1 MGSLGTS
8 GSDSGFAFQCMTAED
23 KPILVDGQPVMVVDP
38 ADCHQYY
45 LQHLDPTI
53 GWVEQPGGYPAPIV
67 EPPPPVFLEAAKMRF
82 QSDDQDLDD
91 RVIRQLWEDNKELRE
106 EVTQLRKNTGDD
118 ADEAMAAILR
128 DRINDL
134 LTANADLEREVAKLR
149 YADAARGAAESV
161 ETLDKLRQTRDTLND
176 ILTENDQ
183 LKIEEDLHTPWPSK
197 RHEELKTED
206 DQPGRDGAKRKT
218 KDDNDKDNDD
228 DDDDIK
234 NSSMDNLSKY
244 LAGLVGN
251 FGNKIITKS
260 GNVDWTIA
268 KKFIKG
274 LKTDLGSKFD
284 TAGRL
289 AKEEIDLVVEKFDDL
304 RNFVDSEGVQEHMQ
318 ATRVAAAKLVKS
330 LVGSVASLK
339 EASEDAAEKTDWA
352 SKFEREAAKM
362 KSSLEK
368 RWGEIRG
375 KWEQAVRENEEDEED
390 EEDDDEGYT
399 SDDNDDDEEDKEKY
413 KKSQKDKYKD
423 DNDDDDKE
431 DEDKKYRKKQKRK
444 EEKDDEDDDDDDGY
458 KSSDDKHERKKHKKE
473 KRREHKKRDDDDY
486 DYRS

>member
-1 MGSLGTS
+1 MGTFALVVGLGLGHFLGLSETLEVQEKYAHLQEEQL
-8 GSDSGFAFQCMTAED
+8 DNLKD
-23 KPILVDGQPVMVVDP
+23 DLVSCIHGEEGQ
-38 ADCHQYY
+38 
-45 LQHLDPTI
+45 
-53 GWVEQPGGYPAPIV
+53 GG
-67 EPPPPVFLEAAKMRF
+67 
-82 QSDDQDLDD
+82 DDQDLDD

-118 ADEAMAAILR
+118 VDEAMAAILR

-183 LKIEEDLHTPWPSK
+183 LKIEVAKARYGEPPSMVEQQPILEVHRDQLLTEQLQLQLLEQREQLVGENRALKEQLKRMMTRDGSSASSVIFDKFKSAIKFLEDIDLQSAFLTNTKKMDDLHTPWPSK
-197 RHEELKTED
+197 GHEELKTED
-206 DQPGRDGAKRKT
+206 DQPTRDGAKRKT
-218 KDDNDKDNDD
+218 KDDNDDND

-260 GNVDWTIA
+260 GNVDSTIA

-274 LKTDLGSKFD
+274 LKTDLGSQFD
-284 TAGRL
+284 SAGRS
-289 AKEEIDLVVEKFDDL
+289 AKEEIDLVVDKFDDL
-304 RNFVDSEGVQEHMQ
+304 RKFVDSDGVQQHMQ

-362 KSSLEK
+362 KSSLE
-368 RWGEIRG
+368 
-375 KWEQAVRENEEDEED
+375 
-390 EEDDDEGYT
+390 
-399 SDDNDDDEEDKEKY
+399 
-413 KKSQKDKYKD
+413 
-423 DNDDDDKE
+423 
-431 DEDKKYRKKQKRK
+431 
-444 EEKDDEDDDDDDGY
+444 
-458 KSSDDKHERKKHKKE
+458 
-473 KRREHKKRDDDDY
+473 
-486 DYRS
+486 

>member
-1 MGSLGTS
+1 M
-8 GSDSGFAFQCMTAED
+8 
-23 KPILVDGQPVMVVDP
+23 
-38 ADCHQYY
+38 
-45 LQHLDPTI
+45 
-53 GWVEQPGGYPAPIV
+53 
-67 EPPPPVFLEAAKMRF
+67 
-82 QSDDQDLDD
+82 
-91 RVIRQLWEDNKELRE
+91 
-106 EVTQLRKNTGDD
+106 NTGDD

-183 LKIEEDLHTPWPSK
+183 LKIEDDLHTPWPSK

-206 DQPGRDGAKRKT
+206 DQPTRDGAKKKT
-218 KDDNDKDNDD
+218 KDDDDD

-274 LKTDLGSKFD
+274 LKTDLGSQFD
-284 TAGRL
+284 SAGRL
-289 AKEEIDLVVEKFDDL
+289 AKEEIDLVVDKFDDL
-304 RNFVDSEGVQEHMQ
+304 RKFVNSEGVQEHMQ

-368 RWGEIRG
+368 RWSEIRA
-375 KWEQAVRENEEDEED
+375 KWEQAVKENEEDED
-390 EEDDDEGYT
+390 DDDDDDEGYK
-399 SDDNDDDEEDKEKY
+399 SDDNDNDDEEDKEKY
-413 KKSQKDKYKD
+413 KKRM
-423 DNDDDDKE
+423 
-431 DEDKKYRKKQKRK
+431 KKMRTTTTTMMKATNLMTMTMMM
-444 EEKDDEDDDDDDGY
+444 
-458 KSSDDKHERKKHKKE
+458 
-473 KRREHKKRDDDDY
+473 
-486 DYRS
+486 

>member
-1 MGSLGTS
+1 MGSRGGG
-8 GSDSGFAFQCMTAED
+8 GSSASRLIFEKFKSAIKFLEDIDLQSGFLTNV
-23 KPILVDGQPVMVVDP
+23 K
-38 ADCHQYY
+38 
-45 LQHLDPTI
+45 
-53 GWVEQPGGYPAPIV
+53 
-67 EPPPPVFLEAAKMRF
+67 KM
-82 QSDDQDLDD
+82 
-91 RVIRQLWEDNKELRE
+91 
-106 EVTQLRKNTGDD
+106 
-118 ADEAMAAILR
+118 
-128 DRINDL
+128 
-134 LTANADLEREVAKLR
+134 
-149 YADAARGAAESV
+149 
-161 ETLDKLRQTRDTLND
+161 
-176 ILTENDQ
+176 
-183 LKIEEDLHTPWPSK
+183 EDLHTPWPSK

-218 KDDNDKDNDD
+218 KDDDND

-244 LAGLVGN
+244 LAGLVGS

-375 KWEQAVRENEEDEED
+375 KWEQAVKENEEDEED
-390 EEDDDEGYT
+390 EEDDDEGYK
-399 SDDNDDDEEDKEKY
+399 SDD
-413 KKSQKDKYKD
+413 
-423 DNDDDDKE
+423 
-431 DEDKKYRKKQKRK
+431 
-444 EEKDDEDDDDDDGY
+444 DDEDD
-458 KSSDDKHERKKHKKE
+458 EE
-473 KRREHKKRDDDDY
+473 
-486 DYRS
+486 

>member
-1 MGSLGTS
+1 
-8 GSDSGFAFQCMTAED
+8 MTAED

-38 ADCHQYY
+38 GDCHQYY
-45 LQHLDPTI
+45 LQHLDPTL

-134 LTANADLEREVAKLR
+134 LTANADLEREVARLR

-352 SKFEREAAKM
+352 SKFESEAAKM

-375 KWEQAVRENEEDEED
+375 KWEQAVKENEEDEED
-390 EEDDDEGYT
+390 EEDDDEGYK

-413 KKSQKDKYKD
+413 KKRQKDKYKD
-423 DNDDDDKE
+423 DDDDDDKE
-431 DEDKKYRKKQKRK
+431 DEDKKHRKK
-444 EEKDDEDDDDDDGY
+444 
-458 KSSDDKHERKKHKKE
+458 
-473 KRREHKKRDDDDY
+473 
-486 DYRS
+486 

>member
-1 MGSLGTS
+1 
-8 GSDSGFAFQCMTAED
+8 
-23 KPILVDGQPVMVVDP
+23 
-38 ADCHQYY
+38 
-45 LQHLDPTI
+45 
-53 GWVEQPGGYPAPIV
+53 
-67 EPPPPVFLEAAKMRF
+67 
-82 QSDDQDLDD
+82 
-91 RVIRQLWEDNKELRE
+91 
-106 EVTQLRKNTGDD
+106 
-118 ADEAMAAILR
+118 MAAILR

-183 LKIEEDLHTPWPSK
+183 LKIEDDLHTPWPSK

-206 DQPGRDGAKRKT
+206 DQPTRDGAKKKT
-218 KDDNDKDNDD
+218 KDDDDD

-274 LKTDLGSKFD
+274 LKTDLGSQFD
-284 TAGRL
+284 SAGRL
-289 AKEEIDLVVEKFDDL
+289 AKEEIDLVVGKFDDL
-304 RNFVDSEGVQEHMQ
+304 RKFVNSEGVQEHMQ

-368 RWGEIRG
+368 RG
-375 KWEQAVRENEEDEED
+375 
-390 EEDDDEGYT
+390 
-399 SDDNDDDEEDKEKY
+399 
-413 KKSQKDKYKD
+413 
-423 DNDDDDKE
+423 
-431 DEDKKYRKKQKRK
+431 
-444 EEKDDEDDDDDDGY
+444 
-458 KSSDDKHERKKHKKE
+458 
-473 KRREHKKRDDDDY
+473 
-486 DYRS
+486 

>member
-183 LKIEEDLHTPWPSK
+183 LKIEEDLYTPWPSK

-206 DQPGRDGAKRKT
+206 DQPARDGAKRKT
-218 KDDNDKDNDD
+218 KDDDDD

-390 EEDDDEGYT
+390 DDEGYT

-458 KSSDDKHERKKHKKE
+458 KSSDDKHKRKKHKKE
-473 KRREHKKRDDDDY
+473 NSREHKKRDDEDY

>member
-1 MGSLGTS
+1 
-8 GSDSGFAFQCMTAED
+8 
-23 KPILVDGQPVMVVDP
+23 
-38 ADCHQYY
+38 
-45 LQHLDPTI
+45 
-53 GWVEQPGGYPAPIV
+53 
-67 EPPPPVFLEAAKMRF
+67 
-82 QSDDQDLDD
+82 
-91 RVIRQLWEDNKELRE
+91 
-106 EVTQLRKNTGDD
+106 
-118 ADEAMAAILR
+118 MAAILR

-183 LKIEEDLHTPWPSK
+183 LKIEVAKARYGEPPSMVEQEPSVEEHREQLLTEQMQLQLLEQRDQLFGENRELKEQLKRMMTRGGDSTASNVIFDKFKSAIKFLEDIDLQSAFLTNTKKMDNLHTPWPSK
-197 RHEELKTED
+197 RHEELKTEG
-206 DQPGRDGAKRKT
+206 DQPTRDGAKKKT
-218 KDDNDKDNDD
+218 KDDDDD

-274 LKTDLGSKFD
+274 LKTDLGSQFD
-284 TAGRL
+284 SAGRL
-289 AKEEIDLVVEKFDDL
+289 AKEEIDLVVDKFDDL
-304 RNFVDSEGVQEHMQ
+304 RKFVNSEGVQEHMQ

-368 RWGEIRG
+368 RG
-375 KWEQAVRENEEDEED
+375 
-390 EEDDDEGYT
+390 
-399 SDDNDDDEEDKEKY
+399 
-413 KKSQKDKYKD
+413 
-423 DNDDDDKE
+423 
-431 DEDKKYRKKQKRK
+431 
-444 EEKDDEDDDDDDGY
+444 
-458 KSSDDKHERKKHKKE
+458 
-473 KRREHKKRDDDDY
+473 
-486 DYRS
+486 